1 MQPKDKLDHVMD
13 CCVILWTA
21 DGSVT
26 LVLRPGERI
35 HWVIGGDPPP
45 PGLARALNS
54 ACAIIETGTHEAAIR
69 EDCIALAKK
78 MIGNHEIELH
88 KFIDSQVSARV

>member
-1 MQPKDKLDHVMD
+1 MQPEDKLDHVKD
-13 CCVILWTA
+13 CYVILWTTG
-21 DGSVT
+21 GSLA
-26 LVLRPGERI
+26 LVFRPGEGI
-35 HWVIGGDPPP
+35 HWVHGGDPPP